1 VIGVKIHRVRLSDE
15 EISIIRDAPRFYC
28 NHVEKLYKKGE
39 ISYEK
44 YRKIFKLALRFID
57 WGRPPLL
64 EGLRP
69 YYPRPRR
76 QR

>member
-1 VIGVKIHRVRLSDE
+1 MKIHRVRLSDK
-15 EISIIRDAPRFYC
+15 EISIIRDALRYYFTTYI
-28 NHVEKLYKKGE
+28 EKMFKEEK

-44 YRKIFKLALRFID
+44 YKRIHNLTLRFID

-69 YYPRPRR
+69 YYPRPRKAKW
-76 QR
+76 